1 MLKKF
6 KFFRNLSYIFFIL
19 LLIVIP
25 SLKIVKMD
33 IAHNQ
38 SWLLGH
44 EIELSGGFR
53 PIVITIGVIGIFIIL
68 ANLVLGRV
76 FCGWICPGGFL
87 AQVQEHFKKIT
98 KNKKP
103 VYYLVTLITSILFS
117 LLFFNWITDLR
128 VFFYPTNPSFWPL
141 LGAFIVVTGFF
152 YFEAFIADKWCR
164 VYCPTGI
171 YHKITPFNHIVKP
184 FLIDKTSCTDCK
196 ECIKSCP
203 MGLDPRKMAL
213 INDFDRGI
221 QACIVCG
228 ECVDAC
234 AVANAKNGKEG
245 VIKFVKNIKKYY
257 QGDD

>member
-1 MLKKF
+1 MFRKF
-6 KFFRNLSYIFFIL
+6 LIFRNISYLLFIL

-25 SLKIVKMD
+25 SLKILKMD
-33 IAHNQ
+33 IAHNE
-38 SWLLGH
+38 SWLFGQ
-44 EIELSGGFR
+44 EIELSAGFK
-53 PIVITIGVIGIFIIL
+53 PLVITIGIIAIFIIL

-87 AQVQEHFKKIT
+87 AQIQEYLKKIT
-98 KNKKP
+98 KNKKFLF
-103 VYYLVTLITSILFS
+103 YLITFVNSILFS

-141 LGAFIVVTGFF
+141 LGAFAIVTVFF

-164 VYCPTGI
+164 IYCPTGI

-184 FLIDKTSCTDCK
+184 FLIEKNACTNCK

-213 INDFDRGI
+213 VNDFDRGI

-228 ECVDAC
+228 ECIDAC
-234 AVANAKNGKEG
+234 AVVNAKDGKNGI
-245 VIKFVKNIKKYY
+245 IKFVKDISKY
-257 QGDD
+257 QKGDN